1 MFIKLFPRDLNSG
14 YCPLHLI
21 SIYTYRVIITPKMCG
36 GYKLQTYNVISWKRS
51 ILLNLFKV
59 REQSG
64 QAPGYELF
72 SQSARPSLTYKTH
85 LFSRHLIDCFR
96 QNRHHKL
103 ISRSVKKILCLPS
116 LHAANYLEEYNG
128 HFCPLSSK
136 RNCQKNYGCKHVL
149 DSLSNS

>member
-1 MFIKLFPRDLNSG
+1 MKLHLRNLNPDS
-14 YCPLHLI
+14 CPSHLI
-21 SIYTYRVIITPKMCG
+21 STYTCRVTITLRMCD

-149 DSLSNS
+149 DSLSYS